1 MAVRTYDPQ
10 QVVITVD
17 GTAIGGYA
25 DGTFISIEREE
36 ESFSKVVGA
45 DGAAARSKATNR
57 SARIT
62 LTLMQTSPSNE
73 FLSMLLARDERNNSG
88 VFAVIVKD
96 KDGNTIA
103 TGTTDAN
110 GNFTITVADLPNG
123 LLNPYA
129 GEFTLEIFDNT
140 AYQCGPASWN
150 DSAYCDAYSCISF
163 DVRNGDHVKNT
174 LGCPCPE

>member
-96 KDGNTIA
+96 NSGSSRFFSA
-103 TGTTDAN
+103 TGWIAGLPTVEYGKEISNREWLIDVTDVDYNVA
-110 GNFTITVADLPNG
+110 GNIGVGTV
-123 LLNPYA
+123 
-129 GEFTLEIFDNT
+129 
-140 AYQCGPASWN
+140 
-150 DSAYCDAYSCISF
+150 DS
-163 DVRNGDHVKNT
+163 V
-174 LGCPCPE
+174 